1 MNFNLHL
8 ECYRWCQSGG
18 QPLSIYAVANGTDK
32 CRQVPKPTLPQE
44 QNPSVVDESTILP
57 RANSVDR

>member
-18 QPLSIYAVANGTDK
+18 QPLSIYAVANGTG
-32 CRQVPKPTLPQE
+32 
-44 QNPSVVDESTILP
+44 
-57 RANSVDR
+57 